1 MDIGA
6 HAEKV
11 DGAPELRVLAKAYNL
26 YLKPIARVN
35 LTVQLPTLHDT
46 SGQIRSFTTWEVIE
60 KLRQLCPGILSPPTN
75 IRVLRTTRE
84 FVRLIAELECKA
96 DVKRVVTSLDSQY
109 IKLSGFPQ
117 NLHVRASEAS
127 PDCPRRHD
135 WESFFRDAED
145 MDETKPGE
153 RPDTLLISGLPV
165 RWFAQSSVLDVN
177 KEIPLPDQKL
187 DRPNP
192 SVVKAVFE
200 NFGAVRVV
208 DIPMLDPVQNPS
220 CVDEYLDELGGLPST
235 HARSTES
242 IKNDS
247 PEETVGGFGKIG
259 PDTISVVTNDVRV
272 LSRIPDSIINATLG
286 SVSPDEQSK
295 SSSTLSPLTFEAY
308 IQYSDYTGFTKAM
321 EGLRGQKL
329 VYAPEHATAPA
340 SLNDVAKTKLYFTA
354 ELKLDFDRNKHL
366 SKAAIYERQTERKR
380 LIQIAHRRREEAKVA
395 AEAEAERRRLIEESK
410 RKAEERRRAEALA
423 LEAEQAAK
431 RAAKA
436 ERKKQ
441 RATERC
447 KQEKDSLLKQK
458 IMLDE
463 RRRLLAMRKVE
474 AIRLVTFLFKR
485 IQARHDA
492 IVANRR
498 AARLVAAEKAAAEAE
513 VIAARVSVPKVSSSR
528 RLDTELR
535 SPVSPASTHE
545 SSTSPTRNLPSP
557 STNAAVSM
565 SIDPSEV
572 LLQQL
577 LRRREEQLRM
587 RLLKKRDQAS
597 RSSPRKS
604 VPVELSD
611 VRRGPS
617 NSPRYSNHSLVV
629 SSSGRSPLSRHSR

>member
-1 MDIGA
+1 MDLGTNT
-6 HAEKV
+6 ERV

-135 WESFFRDAED
+135 WESFFRDAKD

-165 RWFAQSSVLDVN
+165 RWFAQSSVPDVN
-177 KEIPLPDQKL
+177 KGIPITDQKL
-187 DRPNP
+187 DRPNL

-200 NFGAVRVV
+200 TFGAVRVV

-220 CVDEYLDELGGLPST
+220 CVDEYLDELSGVPST
-235 HARSTES
+235 QLARPPEPV
-242 IKNDS
+242 KNGS
-247 PEETVGGFGKIG
+247 KEETVGGFGKIG
-259 PDTISVVTNDVRV
+259 PDTISVVTNDVRM

-308 IQYSDYTGFTKAM
+308 VQYSDYTGFTKAM

-366 SKAAIYERQTERKR
+366 SKSAIYARQTERKR
-380 LIQIAHRRREEAKVA
+380 LIQIAHHRREEAKVA

-410 RKAEERRRAEALA
+410 RKAEERRRAETLA

-441 RATERC
+441 RAIERC

-498 AARLVAAEKAAAEAE
+498 AVRLTAAEKAAAEAE
-513 VIAARVSVPKVSSSR
+513 VIAARVSVPVVSSSV
-528 RLDTELR
+528 RLYTESRPL
-535 SPVSPASTHE
+535 VSSASAHE
-545 SSTSPTRNLPSP
+545 SSTSPTRNSPSS

-565 SIDPSEV
+565 SIDPSEA

-587 RLLKKRDQAS
+587 SLLKKRNEAS
-597 RSSPRKS
+597 RSSRKS
-604 VPVELSD
+604 VPVEPSD
-611 VRRGPS
+611 LRRGPS

-629 SSSGRSPLSRHSR
+629 SSSGRSPLTRHSR